1 MRHRSSPALRRGLPI
16 LKGLGSVGSGV
27 IGAGVLTYLFLSL
40 AGRVLGPEGF
50 TPVSTLWALVFIVG
64 PGLFL
69 PLQQELGR
77 VLAAQ
82 REHEGGGGGT
92 AVRRT
97 ARLTAGV
104 ALAIVVITVAA
115 GPWLTDALFSGSWA
129 MLWCFE
135 GAIVAYAAAYLIRGV
150 LSGRGEFGDFGQ
162 MVVLES
168 LARLVVGGVLALVG
182 IRTAPAFGAAIAF
195 APLLSSVLITRFGRT
210 LRMPAGHD
218 VTWGEI
224 SRALGWLT
232 LGSVFAQFV
241 ANAGPLAVQVLQGPG
256 QQAQAGRFLSALLI
270 ARVTLY
276 LFQAVQATIVPNLAE
291 LATQGKDD
299 AMRQAI
305 RRITLVCLAL
315 VVASGVGALL
325 LGPWVVHLMFGD
337 GFEIGARTMCSLAAT
352 SSVYVLAAALNGAS
366 IAGGLHR
373 LSGLTWVFGGLAF
386 MVGIM
391 LSDDLFQRVEIGY
404 AAGSVTA
411 AVILVVGLQRHTGRH
426 DLHPDGFGRERGEA
440 TSSTP

>member
-1 MRHRSSPALRRGLPI
+1 MRQPGARSQRRGSF

-50 TPVSTLWALVFIVG
+50 TPVSTLWSFVFIVG

-97 ARLTAGV
+97 ARLTAVV
-104 ALAIVVITVAA
+104 ALVIVVLTVAA
-115 GPWLTDALFSGSWA
+115 GPWITDTLFSGSWA

-150 LSGRGEFGDFGQ
+150 LSGRGEFGEFGQ
-162 MVVLES
+162 MVVLE
-168 LARLVVGGVLALVG
+168 AVTRLVVGGVLTLAGVRSAAG
-182 IRTAPAFGAAIAF
+182 FGAAIAV
-195 APLLSSVLITRFGRT
+195 APLLSSVLITRFGRR
-210 LRMPAGHD
+210 LRMPAGDD
-218 VTWGEI
+218 VTWAEI

-232 LGSVFAQFV
+232 IGSVFAQFV
-241 ANAGPLAVQVLQGPG
+241 ANAGPLAVQILQGPG
-256 QQAQAGRFLSALLI
+256 QKAEAGRFLSALLI

-291 LATQGKDD
+291 LATQGQDD
-299 AMRQAI
+299 AMRNAI
-305 RRITLVCLAL
+305 RRITLVCGVL
-315 VVASGVGALL
+315 VVVSGVGALL
-325 LGPWVVHLMFGD
+325 LGPWVVHLLFGD
-337 GFEIGARTMCSLAAT
+337 GFEIGARTMCSLAAS

-386 MVGIM
+386 MIGIL
-391 LSDDLFQRVEIGY
+391 LSHDLFQRVEIGY

-411 AVILVVGLQRHTGRH
+411 ALILVVGLERHARRH
-426 DLHPDGFGRERGEA
+426 DLHPEGFSQA
-440 TSSTP
+440 NAS